1 MFITCAKRRF
11 DNYYDYSSHQPER
24 YLELEY
30 HSGFWSQPQQ
40 QHVPPPECTQDE
52 KATQPG
58 QLLKLGPP
66 FLSFTQICSHL
77 FLQSLVRIIWHRTY
91 VLPFVTSGRSIVLS
105 VEDSSIVCATFCWG
119 TTLPWMREIR
129 QHNKCLW
136 FVFKQHTV
144 SSAVGSD
151 LVSLVGESVA

>member
-30 HSGFWSQPQQ
+30 HSGFWPQPQQ
-40 QHVPPPECTQDE
+40 QHVPPPELTQDE

-66 FLSFTQICSHL
+66 SLYFTQICSHL
-77 FLQSLVRIIWHRTY
+77 FLQSFFLISSFGLFGTEPMYFH
-91 VLPFVTSGRSIVLS
+91 LCPLAVLS
-105 VEDSSIVCATFCWG
+105 FSVWRTWAFCALHG
-119 TTLPWMREIR
+119 
-129 QHNKCLW
+129 
-136 FVFKQHTV
+136 
-144 SSAVGSD
+144 
-151 LVSLVGESVA
+151 VGEPLCPGRGKFGSAINISGLCSTSTL